1 MPHSY
6 HKRAFSGMAYNYLG
20 KLVSAVLS
28 FFTFTYIVKAVSVE
42 EYGFYSS
49 IINIIFFITLILDFG
64 IPEIVLRYFPEYMEK
79 KDPYIM
85 KEILSRCLKLIFR
98 GSAILVIAALILLF
112 SFHNNAAVNS
122 FLRFTP
128 FLVILGSLKV
138 LSLVFS
144 NILNAFLYQGY
155 RNMFE
160 VLTALLKLIL
170 TSISINM
177 GLGVCGIVIS
187 CGIADFFLIVS
198 SFLRLY
204 KPLYGQARA
213 NSPAQKVSLQR
224 FEKFGRNEYF
234 YKLFWFFTD
243 NRIDIYI
250 VTFFLGITSA
260 GCFAFAIN
268 TTNMLM
274 EWTPG
279 TIFRNVIS
287 PLFVRQYA
295 KNKGLEELQYLFQ
308 LYNKFLLFLTFPI
321 YLFIG
326 ILSKEIIT
334 YVFDQKYLTAIRP
347 FQLFLFFTFFI
358 NFIIPIRSILSVL
371 ERPDISN
378 LSNVFAVLKFIFIL
392 FFINYYNIN
401 AVAIAYGITLFAII
415 AFNLSMMRT
424 FFTPRYPREAILK
437 IAVNGLVIGV
447 ALSLVKSHITN
458 TSGLI
463 TMGLMGFMAYAGL
476 SYYNKPFSD
485 YDRELLNSGLKM
497 RLWKF

>member
-1 MPHSY
+1 
-6 HKRAFSGMAYNYLG
+6 MAYNYLG

-198 SFLRLY
+198 SFLR
-204 KPLYGQARA
+204 
-213 NSPAQKVSLQR
+213 
-224 FEKFGRNEYF
+224 
-234 YKLFWFFTD
+234 
-243 NRIDIYI
+243 
-250 VTFFLGITSA
+250 
-260 GCFAFAIN
+260 
-268 TTNMLM
+268 
-274 EWTPG
+274 
-279 TIFRNVIS
+279 
-287 PLFVRQYA
+287 
-295 KNKGLEELQYLFQ
+295 
-308 LYNKFLLFLTFPI
+308 
-321 YLFIG
+321 
-326 ILSKEIIT
+326 
-334 YVFDQKYLTAIRP
+334 
-347 FQLFLFFTFFI
+347 
-358 NFIIPIRSILSVL
+358 
-371 ERPDISN
+371 
-378 LSNVFAVLKFIFIL
+378 
-392 FFINYYNIN
+392 
-401 AVAIAYGITLFAII
+401 
-415 AFNLSMMRT
+415 
-424 FFTPRYPREAILK
+424 
-437 IAVNGLVIGV
+437 
-447 ALSLVKSHITN
+447 
-458 TSGLI
+458 
-463 TMGLMGFMAYAGL
+463 
-476 SYYNKPFSD
+476 
-485 YDRELLNSGLKM
+485 
-497 RLWKF
+497 RLPYQ